1 MMGLQWTDNDA
12 MQLSLV
18 WWFILDKQ
26 TEQDRMIVMAIQAK
40 IYLINELAFFNKTN
54 WTEIPQKSGYIALNT

>member
-18 WWFILDKQ
+18 RWFILDKQ

-40 IYLINELAFFNKTN
+40 IYLINELAFFNKIN
-54 WTEIPQKSGYIALNT
+54 WTEIPQKSGYIAVNT